1 MPSCLLNTLKPEI
14 MKNTVTFCHWRR
26 FLDEIRIWFLT
37 GTDMMTLMPLKWQT
51 SLAPEYPL
59 GVVRPKLESR
69 LSMGAPL
76 LAGIDSLVMT
86 VLLMVLVV
94 MMMIQGDYSDKGC
107 LRDCDSV
114 RMVNNHSQSLFLI
127 NITWIPHSKNRISVL
142 TRVTALRCTIV
153 RWSWRW
159 WSWVAWQG

>member
-1 MPSCLLNTLKPEI
+1 MIFLLLLLGIIIFTSLMGEFGRFRQSWGIHGRRPPDI
-14 MKNTVTFCHWRR
+14 PWAGSRLAKNRNHENDINFSDEVRIR
-26 FLDEIRIWFLT
+26 FLAK
-37 GTDMMTLMPLKWQT
+37 TDKITFMPLKWHT

-59 GVVRPKLESR
+59 GVVRPKLEST

-76 LAGIDSLVMT
+76 LAGIDSLGMT
-86 VLLMVLVV
+86 VLLMAVVVV

-127 NITWIPHSKNRISVL
+127 TLHGFCAQ
-142 TRVTALRCTIV
+142 T
-153 RWSWRW
+153 
-159 WSWVAWQG
+159 